1 VPVHARYYFP
11 ETMVI
16 DCFACDT
23 HAWQDY
29 TRRVRKH
36 IILYLIFH
44 PIKMAVGQLKNGLWK
59 SRYGLQVVCE
69 RYVYY
74 VMLYWAIY
82 RRMRLPQEYV

>member
-1 VPVHARYYFP
+1 
-11 ETMVI
+11 
-16 DCFACDT
+16 
-23 HAWQDY
+23 
-29 TRRVRKH
+29 
-36 IILYLIFH
+36 
-44 PIKMAVGQLKNGLWK
+44 VGQLKNGLWK